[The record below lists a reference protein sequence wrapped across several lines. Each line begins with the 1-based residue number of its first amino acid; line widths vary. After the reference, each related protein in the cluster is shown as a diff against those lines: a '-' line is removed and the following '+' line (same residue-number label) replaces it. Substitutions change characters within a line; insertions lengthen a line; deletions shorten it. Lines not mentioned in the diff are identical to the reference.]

1 MNGFRGLLRV
11 FFEPGRFEPGRTVTA
26 LLVMAGFFLLWELGC
41 RVFEAPVFILPS
53 PSVIVARFAEDPALF
68 AEHTF
73 STLRYCL
80 TGFFLAFVV
89 GLLAAIGIVYSK
101 FLENTLYTLLVALNS
116 IPKITL
122 APLFIIW
129 MGTGSAPKVAVSMT
143 IALWAVVID
152 AVLGLRSVEPEAL
165 DMARSMRA
173 SRLPVLWKIRF
184 PAALPA
190 IFAGTKVAISMALVG
205 VIVGEFVTTDVGL
218 GFAIMWGQ
226 GNFDIPMVYVSIV
239 ILGIMGTLLFYLID
253 TIERW
258 VIPWHVSQRSD
269 TVGHGGA

>member
-1 MNGFRGLLRV
+1 MNGLAGLLRL
-11 FFEPGRFEPGRTVTA
+11 FSGSSRTGSA
-26 LLVMAGFFLLWELGC
+26 LMVVAGFFLLWEAGC
-41 RVFEAPVFILPS
+41 RVFEAPVFILPP
-53 PSVIVARFAEDPALF
+53 PSLVFARFAEDPALF

-73 STLRYCL
+73 NTLLYCL
-80 TGFFLAFVV
+80 IGFGLALLV
-89 GLLAAIGIVYSK
+89 GLLVAVGIVYSK
-101 FLENTLYTLLVALNS
+101 LLENTLYTLLVALNS

-129 MGTGSAPKVAVSMT
+129 MGTGSAPKIAVSMT

-152 AVLGLRSVEPEAL
+152 AVLGLRSVEPDVL

-173 SRLPVLWKIRF
+173 SRLQVLWKIQF

-190 IFAGTKVAISMALVG
+190 MFAGTKVAISMALVG

-226 GNFDIPMVYVSIV
+226 GNFDIPMVYVSII
-239 ILGIMGTLLFYLID
+239 ILGVLGTLLFYLVD
-253 TIERW
+253 MIERMT
-258 VIPWHVSQRSD
+258 IPWHVSQRAEI
-269 TVGHGGA
+269 VGRGTD